1 MKPELVIFDFW
12 NTLAFAADYDPQKF
26 FARLGDFSINIKGK
40 DEAESFSRSFSK
52 MMCFAKDWNDFS
64 VQLLKEFGSNQ
75 GAEDIGRFADF
86 LQGNVTY
93 KLYDDIKEA
102 LDLPYKKT
110 ILTDSA
116 KFLVESADLR
126 GFEKIFTP
134 AETGS
139 LKPDPK
145 VFLKTL
151 EGFGVSPDEAVMV
164 GDDPERDIA
173 PAKKLGIT
181 TILID
186 RKNKFPDSPGLRIVS
201 MAELQETIEG
211 L

>member
-26 FARLGDFSINIKGK
+26 FARLGDFSITIKGK
-40 DEAESFSRSFSK
+40 AETESFSRAFSK
-52 MMCFAKDWNDFS
+52 MMCFARGWDDFS
-64 VQLLKEFGSNQ
+64 GQLLKEFGKNQ
-75 GAEDIGRFADF
+75 RAEDIGRFADF
-86 LQGNVTY
+86 LRDNVAY
-93 KLYDDIKEA
+93 KIYDDVEA
-102 LDLPYKKT
+102 VSNLPYKKS

-116 KFLVESADLR
+116 KFLVESADLQ
-126 GFEKIFTP
+126 GFGEIFTP

-145 VFLKTL
+145 VFLKVL
-151 EGFGVSPDEAVMV
+151 ESFGVSAAKTVMV

-173 PAKKLGIT
+173 PAQKLGIK

-186 RKNKFPDSPGLRIVS
+186 RKNKFPNSPGARIAS